1 MRQPPYLPFLAGAL
15 SLAPGLKPIPPGT
28 WLDPDTEAESWLSE
42 KRALMQERRAD
53 VFGAVRGSEAAMREA
68 ADAVLAAAP
77 GAAEGNWET
86 PLEHAASAVSDD
98 LCLLMRDGEGFW
110 RLEAG
115 SLCAPTFWRLSEKIG
130 QPLSGLHDP
139 VPGANPGMVG
149 RIHRMFDALRP
160 GQVLERFNWTVQP
173 GAERFTPS
181 QAPFKTRAAHMGP
194 ADALDALWLRVER
207 QTISKLPETGAVIFT
222 IRVAIDPL
230 RAALAGAGHAAA
242 FRAAWEGIDPV
253 LAEYKGW
260 PHYQDLVMAAL
271 AEAGIGG

>member
-1 MRQPPYLPFLAGAL
+1 MRQPPYLPFLAGPL
-15 SLAPGLKPIPPGT
+15 SLAPGLKPIAPET
-28 WLDPDTEAESWLSE
+28 WLDPDTEAEAWLAE
-42 KRALMQERRAD
+42 KRALMGARRGQ
-53 VFGAVRGSEAAMREA
+53 VFASAPGSETAMREGEE
-68 ADAVLAAAP
+68 AVLAAAP
-77 GAAEGNWET
+77 GAPEGGWQT
-86 PLEHAASAVSDD
+86 PLERAASAVSDD
-98 LCLLMRDGEGFW
+98 LCLLMRDAEGFW
-110 RLEAG
+110 RLTAA
-115 SLCAPTFWRLSEKIG
+115 SLCAPTFWRLDEKIG

-173 GAERFTPS
+173 GTERFTPS
-181 QAPFKTRAAHMGP
+181 QAAFKVRAAELPEAG
-194 ADALDALWLRVER
+194 ALDRLWLRVER

-230 RAALAGAGHAAA
+230 RAALAGEGHGEA
-242 FRAAWEGIDPV
+242 FRAAWTGIDPV

-260 PHYQDLVMAAL
+260 PHYQRLVMAAL